1 MATAASAM
9 IATATPPAIAPAIT
23 PALVWIRPVTHAG
36 AWIVTRRRLVI
47 TRGRRVVTRGRVIV
61 TPILI
66 RWAAAAVIHRGR
78 SGIDLGT
85 VITLASIVIG
95 HARRKGQ
102 TEHSNKKQSSIHG
115 GLLDRERAPPATLGS
130 GIQLLLNDE
139 TSDIKKRNWC
149 DLDTG

>member
-1 MATAASAM
+1 M
-9 IATATPPAIAPAIT
+9 IATATTPAIAPAIT

-36 AWIVTRRRLVI
+36 PWIVTRCWLVI

-66 RWAAAAVIHRGR
+66 RRAAAVIHRGR

-149 DLDTG
+149 DFDTD

>member
-9 IATATPPAIAPAIT
+9 IATATTPAIAPAIT
-23 PALVWIRPVTHAG
+23 PALVWIRPVPHAG
-36 AWIVTRRRLVI
+36 RRLVI
-47 TRGRRVVTRGRVIV
+47 TRGGRVVTRGRVIV

-66 RWAAAAVIHRGR
+66 RRAAAVVIHRGR
-78 SGIDLGT
+78 CGIDLGT
-85 VITLASIVIG
+85 VITWASIVIG

-102 TEHSNKKQSSIHG
+102 TEHSDKKQSSIHG

-130 GIQLLLNDE
+130 GIQRLLDDE

-149 DLDTG
+149 DFDTG

>member
-9 IATATPPAIAPAIT
+9 IATTTTPAIAPAIT

-36 AWIVTRRRLVI
+36 PWIITRR
-47 TRGRRVVTRGRVIV
+47 RRVVTRGRVIV
-61 TPILI
+61 TLILI
-66 RWAAAAVIHRGR
+66 RRAAAVVIHRGR
-78 SGIDLGT
+78 CGIDLGT
-85 VITLASIVIG
+85 VITWASIVIG

-102 TEHSNKKQSSIHG
+102 TEHSDKKQSSIHG

-149 DLDTG
+149 DFDTG